1 MPLIPKRVIESP
13 QIRPCQ
19 KPPLRRKSRSDARS
33 ERPCVSGGGATLGVI
48 ETADAMVKTV
58 NVTPASY
65 VGSLLGLLKEA

>member
-1 MPLIPKRVIESP
+1 MPLIPKRIIESP

-19 KPPLRRKSRSDARS
+19 KPSLRRKSRSDARS
-33 ERPCVSGGGATLGVI
+33 ERPCIPRGGVRVI

-58 NVTPASY
+58 NVTPVSY